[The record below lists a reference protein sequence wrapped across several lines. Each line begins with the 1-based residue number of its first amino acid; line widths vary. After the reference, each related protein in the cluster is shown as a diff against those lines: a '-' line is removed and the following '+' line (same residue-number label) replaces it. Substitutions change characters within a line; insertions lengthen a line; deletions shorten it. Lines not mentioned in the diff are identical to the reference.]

1 MKVLKKRIILASIS
15 SILIASTVSTSVAS
29 DDLAKTKAAACFGCH
44 GTNGISMIPIY
55 PNLAGQKELY
65 LVKRLKDFK
74 SGKASDP
81 TMDGISQMMS
91 DDDIKIVAKY
101 FANMK

>member
-1 MKVLKKRIILASIS
+1 MQILKKRIILASIS
-15 SILIASTVSTSVAS
+15 LTLIASTASTSVAS
-29 DDLAKTKAAACFGCH
+29 DDLAKTKASVCFGCH
-44 GTNGISMIPIY
+44 GNNGVSMIPIY

-65 LVKRLKDFK
+65 IVKRLKDYK
-74 SGKASDP
+74 SGKANDP